1 MKWRKEPPDKPGWWW
16 LKRIGDDA
24 APEVVL
30 LAWADWQKRF
40 YCISTSGSPPLDSV
54 NAESWS
60 GPIEE
65 PQEDE

>member
-16 LKRIGDDA
+16 LKRIGDD

-40 YCISTSGSPPLDSV
+40 YCISTSGSPPLDRV